1 MADALSLLP
10 PTMTS
15 YEQHVLQELLQNIS
29 FGAMY
34 TEASL
39 CVHSERVV
47 CELRAQARCWRRGVS
62 RLFAAARPLEQ
73 DVPDTDL
80 IVLQQYIERVE
91 QGGTLTRNDLSHE
104 DPQIWLHL
112 SDYVPKWRSR
122 SQGPVGS
129 ECYYALTPTPDSALV
144 SNPTR

>member
-1 MADALSLLP
+1 
-10 PTMTS
+10 MTP
-15 YEQHVLQELLQNIS
+15 YEQYVLQELLQNIS
-29 FGAMY
+29 VGAMY

-62 RLFAAARPLEQ
+62 RLFAVTRPLEQ

-91 QGGTLTRNDLSHE
+91 QGETLTRNDLSHE

-122 SQGPVGS
+122 SQGPVSSG
-129 ECYYALTPTPDSALV
+129 EYEYYALTPTPDSVLV